1 MMYKTIV
8 LEILQDRP
16 QIESQLRKERKLLPT
31 LESFANQLMIRH
43 KAWMDLLYQ
52 SNPGSHPTQVG
63 SEALELALR
72 DLVEDFFPSASP
84 PNENETFSL
93 EEAMTYLRRHS
104 PPA

>member
-1 MMYKTIV
+1 MYKTIV
-8 LEILQDRP
+8 LELLQERP

-31 LESFANQLMIRH
+31 LESFANQLKIRH

-52 SNPGSHPTQVG
+52 SNPGSDPSQVG

-93 EEAMTYLRRHS
+93 EEAMTYLHRHS